1 MPLLNSI
8 FINFNT
14 AGLKME
20 AFKSL
25 ICRLFQSPRSG
36 ENFFVRQNII
46 YEGLFPFGISF
57 KNISNQNGQV
67 DLVKFLN
74 QFKS

>member
-14 AGLKME
+14 ADLKME
-20 AFKSL
+20 AFKGL
-25 ICRLFQSPRSG
+25 IRRLFQSPRSDG
-36 ENFFVRQNII
+36 NFFVRQNII

>member
-14 AGLKME
+14 ADLKME
-20 AFKSL
+20 TFKSL

-36 ENFFVRQNII
+36 ENFFVCQNII

-57 KNISNQNGQV
+57 TNISNQNGQV

>member
-1 MPLLNSI
+1 
-8 FINFNT
+8 
-14 AGLKME
+14 ME
-20 AFKSL
+20 AFKGL
-25 ICRLFQSPRSG
+25 ICRLFQSPRSDG
-36 ENFFVRQNII
+36 NFFVRQNII

-57 KNISNQNGQV
+57 KNMSNQNGQV